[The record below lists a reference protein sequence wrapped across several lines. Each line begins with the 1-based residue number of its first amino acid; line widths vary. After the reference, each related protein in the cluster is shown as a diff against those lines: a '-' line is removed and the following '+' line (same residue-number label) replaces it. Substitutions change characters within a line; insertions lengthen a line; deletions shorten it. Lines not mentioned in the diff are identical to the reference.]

1 LVSHLFSPKST
12 YLFTLFNHLD
22 HAVTRF
28 TFHHL
33 LHPKNAL
40 EEMIRVTKPNGKI
53 IVADAT
59 PTKLNQNK
67 YNEYEK
73 LRDPSH
79 TIALTHDELISL
91 GNNNS
96 SIIRS
101 QVIDFKLKY
110 DAESLIDR
118 AFPETVTHKE
128 LLELLTN
135 DIGKN
140 VIGFSPI
147 LEGKKLKIFF
157 PITAVCWQ
165 KV

>member
-1 LVSHLFSPKST
+1 
-12 YLFTLFNHLD
+12 
-22 HAVTRF
+22 
-28 TFHHL
+28 
-33 LHPKNAL
+33 
-40 EEMIRVTKPNGKI
+40 M
-53 IVADAT
+53 
-59 PTKLNQNK
+59 
-67 YNEYEK
+67 
-73 LRDPSH
+73 RDPSH
-79 TIALTHDELISL
+79 TIALTHDELIAL

-140 VIGFSPI
+140 EIGFSPT
-147 LEGKKLKIFF
+147 LEGKKLKTVKFADVDLLEKIEYYKSK
-157 PITAVCWQ
+157 I
-165 KV
+165 